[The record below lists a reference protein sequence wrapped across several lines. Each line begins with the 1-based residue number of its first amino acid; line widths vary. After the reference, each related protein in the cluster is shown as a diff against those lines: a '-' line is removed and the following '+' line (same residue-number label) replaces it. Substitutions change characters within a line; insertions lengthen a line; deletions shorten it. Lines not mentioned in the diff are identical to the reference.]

1 MRVSAVSVRLSLLV
15 VTLGLGLGFGLARAA
30 APVEVAVVQARP
42 QAVSTGFE
50 YDGVVEPVKQS
61 TISSQASGRVA
72 TISVKAGDQ
81 VRAGQLPSRR
91 CWPWWPCCWACLPC
105 WSRRARKSRRST

>member
-15 VTLGLGLGFGLARAA
+15 VATGLGLGFGLARAA

-61 TISSQASGRVA
+61 TISSQASGR
-72 TISVKAGDQ
+72 IGHDL
-81 VRAGQLPSRR
+81 GQG
-91 CWPWWPCCWACLPC
+91 
-105 WSRRARKSRRST
+105 RRSGARR